1 MLAQTPFPPA
11 MEADDVARVVGWCAA
26 EAPDA
31 MSGSDVEVFG

>member
-1 MLAQTPFPPA
+1 MGP
-11 MEADDVARVVGWCAA
+11 EDVARVVAWCAA